1 MREIILDTETTGF
14 HAKGADRIIEI
25 ACLEVIHK
33 MPTQRTFHTYINP
46 QRDVPL
52 AATKVHNIKTEFLF
66 DKPLF
71 QDIADDFLEFVGDSK
86 IVIHNAPF
94 DMGFLNAEL
103 ARHNKA
109 TLPFEQA
116 VDTLAMARAKF
127 PGANNTLDGL
137 CKRFKIDLS
146 NRTFHGA
153 LIDCELLAEVYVE
166 LLGGRQRKLFGR
178 ETNAHSEAIVQSVA
192 AVRQLRQPRSF
203 PLSHEEI
210 DSHEQ
215 FLINQIKDSLWD
227 KAS

>member
-25 ACLEVIHK
+25 ACLEVVHK
-33 MPTQRTFHTYINP
+33 MPTQKTFQTYINP

-71 QDIADDFLEFVGDSK
+71 QDIADDFLNFVGDSK

-103 ARHNKA
+103 ARHNKP

-116 VDTLAMARAKF
+116 VDTLVMARSKF

-166 LLGGRQRKLFGR
+166 LLGGRQRKLFGKDTTPNN
-178 ETNAHSEAIVQSVA
+178 ESAVQAIA
-192 AVRQLRQPRSF
+192 AVKQIREPRLF
-203 PLSHEEI
+203 PLNNEEV

>member
-25 ACLEVIHK
+25 ACLEVINK
-33 MPTQRTFHTYINP
+33 MPTQKTFQTYINP
-46 QRDVPL
+46 QREVPL

-71 QDIADDFLEFVGDSK
+71 QDIADDFLNFVGDSK

-103 ARHNKA
+103 ARHNKP

-116 VDTLAMARAKF
+116 IDTLVMARSKF

-166 LLGGRQRKLFGR
+166 LLGGRQRKLFGKDTISNHESAV
-178 ETNAHSEAIVQSVA
+178 ETIA
-192 AVRQLRQPRSF
+192 AVRQLREPRLF
-203 PLSHEEI
+203 PISNEEV
-210 DSHEQ
+210 DTHEQ

>member
-14 HAKGADRIIEI
+14 HAKGADRIVEI
-25 ACLEVIHK
+25 ACLEIVNK
-33 MPTQRTFHTYINP
+33 MPTQKTFHTYVNP
-46 QRDVPL
+46 QREVPY

-86 IVIHNAPF
+86 MVIHNTPF
-94 DMGFLNAEL
+94 DIGFLNAEL
-103 ARHNKA
+103 ARHNKPV
-109 TLPFEQA
+109 LPFEQA
-116 VDTLAMARAKF
+116 IDTLVMARSKF

-153 LIDCELLAEVYVE
+153 LVDCELLAEVYVE
-166 LLGGRQRKLFGR
+166 LLGGRQRKLFGKDIISSN
-178 ETNAHSEAIVQSVA
+178 EEAIQVA
-192 AVRQLRQPRSF
+192 ERVKKRLEPRLF
-203 PLSHEEI
+203 PLSKEET

-215 FLINQIKDSLWD
+215 FLLDQIKESLWG

>member
-14 HAKGADRIIEI
+14 HAKGADRLIEI

-33 MPTQRTFHTYINP
+33 IPTKKTFHTYINP
-46 QRDVPL
+46 QRAVPL
-52 AATKVHNIKTEFLF
+52 AATKVHNIQTEFLF

-71 QDIADDFLEFVGDSK
+71 QDIADDFLAFVGDSK

-103 ARHNKA
+103 ERHNKP

-116 VDTLAMARAKF
+116 VDTLVMARAKF

-166 LLGGRQRKLFGR
+166 LLGGRQRKLFGK
-178 ETNAHSEAIVQSVA
+178 EAALTNEA
-192 AVRQLRQPRSF
+192 AVQTATVRPLREPRLF
-203 PLSHEEI
+203 PLSREEI
-210 DSHEQ
+210 DSHEE
-215 FLINQIKDSLWD
+215 FLINQIKNSLWD